1 MIVILIKK
9 RKKKMYRLTKLVGSQ
24 QLHFLPSSPVKMSA
38 RTKAISGTLIDSHLI
53 DLVINCLQE
62 QSNKHCI

>member
-9 RKKKMYRLTKLVGSQ
+9 RKKMYRLTKLVGSQ

-62 QSNKHCI
+62 PSNKHCI